1 MNESIIYHLSILF
14 GVFVTV
20 GVFLLYQI
28 IPRDK
33 QQIKKGVEHFENVEQ
48 TGMNVEQTGMN
59 VEQTAMNVEQT
70 DMNVEQ
76 TENINDEIQKIK
88 KENQIL
94 KEKLRKYHQEQ
105 TDIKLSQS
113 DSQMK
118 SFTIPKPSEIID

>member
-33 QQIKKGVEHFENVEQ
+33 QQIKKGVEHFE
-48 TGMNVEQTGMN
+48 NVEQTGMN